1 MKRTLM
7 FVFGFVLLASIV
19 CKVAV
24 AQCPGGNC
32 ATYNYGYSYGYS
44 YGWNWWP
51 WSWYGYQFNQPSQTK
66 TCTGPNCNKCEGP
79 ACAKMRGEDES
90 EGVPATA
97 DDPSAPPKSEEN
109 NEQTVDSVPVS
120 AVVEDGVEQNTT
132 PEEPTANPSLQPL
145 PADETEN
152 EEPADTEAVELP
164 ICPFA
169 ARVIAL
175 INQNRALAGL
185 PPLKVDIN
193 LVNGCQNH
201 SQWMQ
206 SYGFQHASNGGREC
220 IAMGVNT
227 PESLVNMWMNSSGH
241 RAIIMGWGTWIG
253 IGSAGTYHTLRI
265 R

>member
-19 CKVAV
+19 CEIAV

-32 ATYNYGYSYGYS
+32 AAYNYGYS

-51 WSWYGYQFNQPSQTK
+51 WYGYQFTQPAQTK
-66 TCTGPNCNKCEGP
+66 TCTGPNCKKCEGP
-79 ACAKMRGEDES
+79 ACAKMKTVEEP
-90 EGVPATA
+90 ETVPATA
-97 DDPSAPPKSEEN
+97 DDSSEPAQTEEKEEQTGDSVFVPAVIEKDVSEEAA
-109 NEQTVDSVPVS
+109 P
-120 AVVEDGVEQNTT
+120 A
-132 PEEPTANPSLQPL
+132 EPSTNPSLQAL
-145 PADETEN
+145 PAEETKN
-152 EEPADTEAVELP
+152 EAPEPADPEVVELP

-175 INQNRALAGL
+175 INQHRARAGL
-185 PPLKVDIN
+185 PPLKADIN

-201 SQWMQ
+201 SRWML
-206 SYGFQHASNGGREC
+206 SYGFQHAANGGREC